1 MWCTKPHSASALTCA
16 LFALAFFAL
25 NLEDG
30 TRTASAGGEHT
41 YIDTCIDDSREIYLF
56 LNRLSNFCP
65 EGTIV
70 LHFQMR
76 I

>member
-1 MWCTKPHSASALTCA
+1 MRDSRLRSTTAPPIIAS
-16 LFALAFFAL
+16 
-25 NLEDG
+25 EDG

-41 YIDTCIDDSREIYLF
+41 YIDTCTDDSREIYLF
-56 LNRLSNFCP
+56 LNRLSNFYP
-65 EGTIV
+65 EGTYE